1 MHIHSIQTGR
11 KPGFRWIGIDPDKLE
26 LLVTNTNQGM
36 MLFAELF
43 QLSLSLSKVALTT
56 EIKLLVA
63 HFVNEVR
70 GIIEMAHGS

>member
-1 MHIHSIQTGR
+1 VHIHSIQTGR

>member
-26 LLVTNTNQGM
+26 LLVTNTNQGT

-56 EIKLLVA
+56 VIKLLLA

-70 GIIEMAHGS
+70 GIIEMTHGS